1 MANGQRGPRFSRET
15 AQRLNIRVT
24 WLGGEKVALRSIALR
39 DSLGQLM
46 FGRGTSHDTYRSSLM
61 DRVRRLIYGP
71 SLNPDSLRRNII
83 GIYSGEEP
91 FPQEVTGYAKSS
103 LATEK

>member
-1 MANGQRGPRFSRET
+1 MGEVSQSKR
-15 AQRLNIRVT
+15 IDVRVT
-24 WLGGEKVALRSIALR
+24 WLGGERVALRAIALR
-39 DSLGQLM
+39 DADGQHLSGRDATSRTFRANF
-46 FGRGTSHDTYRSSLM
+46 FGDL
-61 DRVRRLIYGP
+61 RRFLYGP